1 MRVDEKTVA
10 PESAG
15 SQDGFMPFEPP
26 PRAWTGRI
34 LESEWDTLFYDFSG
48 QSLAE
53 IDKAIRAIR
62 LRGITLGIMKQE
74 DFRIPSFA
82 RDVSELRARL
92 DGGYGLVV
100 LRGLD
105 LSSYGRQE
113 CEMIYWGVGNYLGRV
128 MRQNLRGERLDK
140 VMNLGE
146 ENVTD
151 PYRVIETDQ
160 YFQAHT
166 DNAMLEPR
174 PPHYL
179 GLMCIR
185 PAQQGGE
192 SLLVSAYTIHNAI
205 RQEHPEYLPR
215 LYQIFHIDPPIEQRL
230 AGGPS
235 TWTTPV
241 FEWDGRDLTVH
252 YIRYLMDPGMEVAE
266 TPLTAEERAMLDHI
280 DSLLRREDLQFRYQL
295 QPGEILFENNRRNL
309 HGRTA
314 FTDSRIGDQGREL
327 RRIWLWRRH
336 GTPGMDPVE
345 LDAAELKGG

>member
-1 MRVDEKTVA
+1 MKKRTHPKA
-10 PESAG
+10 PEAKTG
-15 SQDGFMPFEPP
+15 LCPLNRHRG
-26 PRAWTGRI
+26 AWTRPI
-34 LESEWDTLFYDFSG
+34 LESNWDNLFYDISG

-62 LRGITLGIMKQE
+62 LRGITLGIMEQE

-92 DGGYGLVV
+92 DVGYGLVV

-105 LSSYGRQE
+105 LSSYSRQE

-128 MRQNLRGERLDK
+128 MRQNLRGEKLDK

-160 YFQAHT
+160 YFQTHT
-166 DNAMLEPR
+166 DNAMPEPR

-205 RQEHPEYLPR
+205 RQGHPEYLPR

-230 AGGPS
+230 AGDPR

-252 YIRYLMDPGMEVAE
+252 YIRYLMDPGMEVAG

-280 DSLLRREDLQFRYQL
+280 DSLLRREDVQFRYQL
-295 QPGEILFENNRRNL
+295 QSGEILFENNRCNL

-336 GTPGMDPVE
+336 GTPGMDPVA
-345 LDAAELKGG
+345 LDAAELKGE